1 MRDTHSSPGQ
11 GWNDYSNRALAGSF
25 AAAECSVRV
34 FNFRKLSLYG
44 RERK

>member
-25 AAAECSVRV
+25 AAAECS
-34 FNFRKLSLYG
+34 FTFSTS
-44 RERK
+44 ES